1 MVKGKVEGSGRARQD
16 VLEAEIK
23 RFNSSLLKS
32 QQISNFLTTD
42 FQLSHSLDSSDPSKD
57 VIDKDKSQSD

>member
-16 VLEAEIK
+16 VLEAEKIK

-57 VIDKDKSQSD
+57 VIDKDKSQ